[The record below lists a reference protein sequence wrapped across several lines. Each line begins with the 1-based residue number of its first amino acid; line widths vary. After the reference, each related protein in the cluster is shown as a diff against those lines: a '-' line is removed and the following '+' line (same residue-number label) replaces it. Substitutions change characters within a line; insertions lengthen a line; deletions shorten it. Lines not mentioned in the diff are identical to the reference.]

1 MNDDQLMTAV
11 RDSFANVR
19 LDVPVEETARRGRTL
34 RGRSRAFRAAALA
47 GVAGVAAIAGV
58 TAVAVTGPGR
68 AAPPAASA
76 SFGATGAPVVTGP
89 GGIRLVAWT
98 VSKGKGGAVNVT
110 IRQLLDVAGLQ
121 RALRAD
127 GVPARVVFQSG
138 PIDDSPPLPASCADV
153 KMSDVANAALQAKI
167 LGWPS
172 SIQPDQAH
180 GIALTLYTRQIPRGI
195 GVYLAVQGQSSP
207 HGSWGWGLDLVQ
219 ASRACTG

>member
-11 RDSFANVR
+11 RDSFADVR
-19 LDVPVEETARRGRTL
+19 LTVTAEQTARRGRVL
-34 RGRSRAFRAAALA
+34 RGRSRVCRAAA
-47 GVAGVAAIAGV
+47 VAGVAAIAGV
-58 TAVAVTGPGR
+58 TAVAMTGPGH
-68 AAPPAASA
+68 AAAPAASA
-76 SFGATGAPVVTGP
+76 PARATGAPMVTGP
-89 GGIRLVAWT
+89 GGIRLDAWT
-98 VSKGKGGAVNVT
+98 VSKGKGGTVNIT

-138 PIDDSPPLPASCADV
+138 LIEDSPPLPADCADV
-153 KMSDVANAALQAKI
+153 KMSDVANAHLQAKI

-180 GIALTLYTRQIPRGI
+180 GMALTLYTRQIPRGI
-195 GVYLAVQGQSSP
+195 GVYLAVRGQSSP
-207 HGSWGWGLDLVQ
+207 YGSWGWGLDLVQ

>member
-11 RDSFANVR
+11 RDSFAEVR
-19 LDVPVEETARRGRTL
+19 LDVPVEQTARRGRTL
-34 RGRSRAFRAAALA
+34 RGRSRAYRAAALA

-68 AAPPAASA
+68 AAPPTASA
-76 SFGATGAPVVTGP
+76 SFGAPVVTGP
-89 GGIRLVAWT
+89 GGIRLDAWT
-98 VSKGKGGAVNVT
+98 VSKGKGGTVNVT

-138 PIDDSPPLPASCADV
+138 LIDDSPPLPASCADV

-207 HGSWGWGLDLVQ
+207 YGAWGWGLDLVQ